1 GLGVLLNPLNTSMI
15 SVAFSRL
22 QTEFHVTYSAISWL
36 IATYYV
42 ASAIAQPI
50 MGKISDIFGRKRIF
64 LIGLALVT
72 VSSLLAPMAPSI
84 GWLIG
89 FRVIQAIGTSSLY
102 PAGMGI
108 IRSSITDNQARA
120 LSVMSIF
127 SSTSAALGP
136 SIGGF
141 LIQYG
146 DWPAIFMVNFP
157 VILIA
162 FLLSIRILPKDGPRQ
177 SLAKGGLDLWGIAF
191 FAALIISWLFFFLS
205 FEKRVNFWFLLTSI
219 VLSY

>member
-1 GLGVLLNPLNTSMI
+1 MADRS
-15 SVAFSRL
+15 
-22 QTEFHVTYSAISWL
+22 
-36 IATYYV
+36 YYV
-42 ASAIAQPI
+42 ASAVAQPI

-64 LIGLALVT
+64 LFGLGLVT
-72 VSSLLAPMAPSI
+72 VSSLLAPLAPSI
-84 GWLIG
+84 GCLIG

-141 LIQYG
+141 TIHMGIGQL
-146 DWPAIFMVNFP
+146 F
-157 VILIA
+157 
-162 FLLSIRILPKDGPRQ
+162 
-177 SLAKGGLDLWGIAF
+177 SL
-191 FAALIISWLFFFLS
+191 
-205 FEKRVNFWFLLTSI
+205 
-219 VLSY
+219 